1 MKNKV
6 GFRVSIRIERY
17 VYDPA
22 VGTSDKLVMD
32 QNVESPHG
40 NWTLKDYCATIAE
53 ADAIIARMVHG
64 ETPNSFCCPTGETNA
79 SHSNSPQSGT

>member
-6 GFRVSIRIERY
+6 GFRVGIRIERY

-22 VGTSDKLVMD
+22 VGTSDKLVLD
-32 QNVESPHG
+32 PNVESQHG

-53 ADAIIARMVHG
+53 ADAIIANVIRSTEH
-64 ETPNSFCCPTGETNA
+64 SYCCPQGEKDA
-79 SHSNSPQSGT
+79 SHSNSPQSSS

>member
-22 VGTSDKLVMD
+22 VGTKEKLVLD
-32 QNVESPHG
+32 TNVESPHG
-40 NWTLKDYCATIAE
+40 NWTLKDHCSTIAE
-53 ADAIIARMVHG
+53 ADAIIAHMVQSTEHAI
-64 ETPNSFCCPTGETNA
+64 CCPQGENNA
-79 SHSNSPQSGT
+79 GHSDRPQGSS

>member
-22 VGTSDKLVMD
+22 VGTGDKLVMD
-32 QNVESPHG
+32 PNVESPHG
-40 NWTLKDYCATIAE
+40 DWTLKDYCATIAE
-53 ADAIIARMVHG
+53 ADAIIAHMVHG
-64 ETPNSFCCPTGETNA
+64 QTPNSFCCPQEKSNA
-79 SHSNSPQSGT
+79 SHSDSASSGS

>member
-22 VGTSDKLVMD
+22 VGTHEKLVLD
-32 QNVESPHG
+32 PNVESPHG

-53 ADAIIARMVHG
+53 ADAIIASMVQSKEH
-64 ETPNSFCCPTGETNA
+64 TFCCPQGENNA
-79 SHSNSPQSGT
+79 SNSDSPQSSS